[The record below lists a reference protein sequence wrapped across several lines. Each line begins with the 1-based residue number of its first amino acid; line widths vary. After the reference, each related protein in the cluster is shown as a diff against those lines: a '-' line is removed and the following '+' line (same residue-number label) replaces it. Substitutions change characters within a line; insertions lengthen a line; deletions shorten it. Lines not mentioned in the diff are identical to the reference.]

1 MYKKK
6 IMSSSSVS
14 PKKKGVLEDELSKMQ
29 KQIEFMFGEM
39 MSRFEDK
46 FEKLET
52 KVESGLGKNGREA
65 RKKESVAGN
74 FTEGVED
81 DFNRGSEFRTHRN
94 DLYEA
99 RPSMGRIRPDM
110 DSGHRSNFDNLG
122 DVDQNLG
129 SIKLKIPAFKGKTDL
144 EAYLEWE
151 RKVEMTFNIHRYSEE
166 KKIKLAVVEF
176 TDYAMIW

>member
-1 MYKKK
+1 
-6 IMSSSSVS
+6 VS
-14 PKKKGVLEDELSKMQ
+14 PKKKGVLENGLSKMQ

-52 KVESGLGKNGREA
+52 KVESGLGKKGREA
-65 RKKESVAGN
+65 RKNESVAGN

-81 DFNRGSEFRTHRN
+81 DFNRGSEFRTYRN

-99 RPSMGRIRPDM
+99 RPKRGRIRPDR
-110 DSGHRSNFDNLG
+110 DYGHRRNFDDLG

-129 SIKLKIPAFKGKTDL
+129 SIMLKIPAFKGKLTL
-144 EAYLEWE
+144 
-151 RKVEMTFNIHRYSEE
+151 
-166 KKIKLAVVEF
+166 KL
-176 TDYAMIW
+176 T